1 MQYVVEEFYKN
12 IPGKN
17 EEVCGDHVEIIK
29 QNGST
34 IIVLSDGL
42 GSGIKANI
50 LATLT
55 SKIAVGLFNKDLPLK
70 EIIETIIDTL
80 PICEKRGIAY
90 STLAVLIINEDGNA
104 RLIEMDT
111 PFAFYYRNDMIKK
124 IDKKKINIRGKTIYE
139 SNLKMGLNDR
149 IFLASDGV
157 VHAGIGGLLDFGLG
171 WEGTA
176 RHLEELSKRNTSMEY
191 IIEHMLNICKA
202 YYFGKPAD
210 DITLIGLQF
219 RRKHNLTI
227 LTGPPQNEKDD
238 RVVANKLIN
247 ATGKKAICGGT
258 TAQIASRELGLEL
271 KCDLD
276 YFDKDVP
283 PVGHLEGIDIVTD
296 GLLTLNKVLDY
307 LRDYKQGEMFPK
319 GRDGATCLM
328 QMLLNSDRINLIVGR
343 SMNES
348 HQSLNLPL
356 ELGIRSQIVDRIA
369 NNLKRLNKEVKI
381 EWY

>member
-1 MQYVVEEFYKN
+1 MEYVIEEFYKN

-17 EEVCGDHVEIIK
+17 EEVCGDHVEILK

-55 SKIAVGLFNKDLPLK
+55 SKIAIGLFNKDLPLK

-80 PICEKRGIAY
+80 PICETRGIAY
-90 STLAVLIINEDGNA
+90 STLAVLIINEDGNV

-124 IDKKKINIRGKTIYE
+124 IDKNKINIRGKTIYE
-139 SNLKMGLNDR
+139 SNFKMGLNDR

-176 RHLEELSKRNTSMEY
+176 SHLEELSKRNKNMEY
-191 IIEHMLNICKA
+191 IIEHMLNICRA
-202 YYFGKPAD
+202 YYFGNPAD
-210 DITLIGLQF
+210 DITLIGIQF
-219 RRKHNLTI
+219 RKQRKLTI
-227 LTGPPQNEKDD
+227 LTGPPQKEEDD
-238 RVVANKLIN
+238 KIVVNKLIN
-247 ATGKKAICGGT
+247 TSGKKAICGGT
-258 TAQIASRELGLEL
+258 TAQIAARELGQEL
-271 KCDLD
+271 KCELG

-283 PVGHLEGIDIVTD
+283 PIGHIEGIDMVTD

-319 GRDGATCLM
+319 GNDGASCLM

-369 NNLKRLNKEVKI
+369 SNLKRLNKRVKI